1 MGLLLLSALG
11 LPFMAIV
18 VFALIEAV
26 TTKAGLWM
34 VLSNAGLDICR
45 VSIGIAGAMFL
56 DVKIRAAGTYSALVI
71 LIELVLGLVAM
82 LIDKR
87 AVDMRI
93 EFQSTKAFSILGC
106 GVVSMVIPA
115 VLVVLSEVGWL

>member
-1 MGLLLLSALG
+1 
-11 LPFMAIV
+11 MAIV